1 MMLKEYE
8 LVISEIDHMQAETVD
23 LLCSMVRI
31 PSINPPGD
39 YKNLV
44 EFLQRRLSQEGLDT
58 EIIEVPNGILAKHS
72 IEVNKY
78 NFLGTYSGKYNK
90 PILFLN
96 AHLDTVSAECVPGD
110 LERWTIPPFEGIVK
124 EGRVWGRGACDSKG
138 RLSAYITAV
147 LAIIRS
153 GIKVKG
159 KIIIAATADEETGLS
174 EYTGAGYLASI
185 DKLRGDYAIIEG
197 MSYEV
202 NYANQGSIVLRI
214 TTHGDSLHTSQ
225 LQEHG
230 INANHTM
237 VYILSDLLDYQ
248 EELKRKKSIIPNM
261 GHTILNIGHI
271 MGGLS
276 HSMTASKCT
285 IDVGI
290 APIPDQNI
298 IDIISFVRQRL
309 ENLKTKHSDLM
320 FELELV
326 RTVDPAVSLRDSKL
340 AMKLSETSLEISG
353 KTLPINGLTGRTDL
367 LYFIKAGMQA
377 VNFGPGRL
385 FESNLHLPDENIRIS
400 DLLETSKIIAITA
413 LKLLNDN

>member
-1 MMLKEYE
+1 
-8 LVISEIDHMQAETVD
+8 
-23 LLCSMVRI
+23 
-31 PSINPPGD
+31 
-39 YKNLV
+39 
-44 EFLQRRLSQEGLDT
+44 
-58 EIIEVPNGILAKHS
+58 
-72 IEVNKY
+72 
-78 NFLGTYSGKYNK
+78 
-90 PILFLN
+90 
-96 AHLDTVSAECVPGD
+96 
-110 LERWTIPPFEGIVK
+110 
-124 EGRVWGRGACDSKG
+124 
-138 RLSAYITAV
+138 
-147 LAIIRS
+147 
-153 GIKVKG
+153 
-159 KIIIAATADEETGLS
+159 
-174 EYTGAGYLASI
+174 
-185 DKLRGDYAIIEG
+185 